1 VARDVPLRRSL
12 LLRLLVL
19 SLLISIGSILA
30 TAWLAV
36 RTTTGAI
43 RQEQGRA
50 LSEDARIYDTL
61 IGYAASHPDWAG
73 AGGTVRELAA
83 GSGRRITLLTEQR
96 TPIADSAPGSPP
108 PSGAAVSAV
117 IDPLAVDVTLD
128 KQAVVDRIDPRA
140 AGPFRL
146 SAGERGRLDGAATAA
161 ATCLRDA
168 LGLDVQISHRPGGRP
183 EIQTSAGAA
192 VQGSRCQ
199 NPLAA
204 LAAPTATEAR
214 ALHQLNTLVGN
225 CLRRRGLSPVE
236 LRLDDGWRSW
246 TTGSQQRVSQQRVRP
261 GPAPLGG
268 AGAAVAGCI
277 GSSRKE
283 QLTGYV
289 APAAVLYVS
298 STADAAQARSPF
310 DLSPANRARI
320 AQVTALVLLAAVLIT
335 VFAGG
340 RLIRP
345 LHALIGAA
353 QRLRDGDD
361 SARVR
366 VSGRD
371 EIARLAS
378 AFNDMSE
385 RREELEQLRR
395 AMVGDIAHEMRSPVT
410 NIRGWL
416 EAAQDGVAQPDPAFI
431 ASLLEEAMLL
441 QHVIE
446 DLQDLAAADA
456 GELRLRTQPVRLG
469 EVLPQVAAAN
479 RARAG
484 AAGVALVT
492 EVPEDVDLLADPIR
506 LRQVI
511 GNLVH
516 NAIRHTPVG
525 GSVTITARRA
535 GPEVVIDVADTGTG
549 IAAGDLPYVFD
560 RFWRADKSRN
570 RQTGGSGLGLP
581 IARKFAE
588 AHGGRLTV
596 ASTPGRGATFT
607 VVLPL
612 PAE

>member
-43 RQEQGRA
+43 KQEQGRA
-50 LSEDARIYDTL
+50 LGEDARIYDTL
-61 IGYAASHPDWAG
+61 IGYAATHPDWSA
-73 AGGTVRELAA
+73 AGGTVRALA
-83 GSGRRITLLTEQR
+83 GQTGRRITLLSEQR
-96 TPIADSAPGSPP
+96 TPIAESAFGSPP
-108 PSGAAVSAV
+108 PPSSAASAV
-117 IDPLAVDVTLD
+117 IDPLAVDLTLD
-128 KQAVVDRIDPRA
+128 TQAVVDRIDPRA

-146 SAGERGRLDGAATAA
+146 SAAERSRLDGAARATAR
-161 ATCLRDA
+161 CLRVA
-168 LGLDVQISHRPGGRP
+168 LGLDAQITYWPSGRP
-183 EIQTSAGAA
+183 EIRTSTGQS
-192 VQGSRCQ
+192 VDGSRCQ
-199 NPLAA
+199 QLRDV
-204 LAAPTATEAR
+204 LAAPTPTEAR
-214 ALHQLNTLVGN
+214 ALQQLTRMVDN
-225 CLRRRGLSPVE
+225 CLRRRRLSPVE
-236 LRLDDGWRSW
+236 LRLDPGWRSW
-246 TTGSQQRVSQQRVRP
+246 TSAPAEAARAAPIPKNGP
-261 GPAPLGG
+261 GEV
-268 AGAAVAGCI
+268 VAGCI

-283 QLTGYV
+283 QLTPYV
-289 APAAVLYVS
+289 APAALLYVS
-298 STADAAQARSPF
+298 NAADTARSRTPF
-310 DLSPANRARI
+310 DLSPANRVRI

-335 VFAGG
+335 VFAGVQ
-340 RLIRP
+340 LIRP
-345 LHALIGAA
+345 LYALIGAA
-353 QRLRDGDD
+353 RRLRDGDD
-361 SARVR
+361 SARVQ

-378 AFNDMSE
+378 AFNDMSG
-385 RREELEQLRR
+385 RREELEGLRR
-395 AMVGDIAHEMRSPVT
+395 AMVSDIAHEMRSPVT

-469 EVLPQVAAAN
+469 EVLGQVAAAN

-516 NAIRHTPVG
+516 NAIRHTPAG
-525 GSVTITARRA
+525 GSVTITARREVAPGGA
-535 GPEVVIDVADTGTG
+535 GQVVIDVADTGSG

-560 RFWRADKSRN
+560 RFWRAEKSRS

-596 ASTPGRGATFT
+596 ASTPGRGSTFT

-612 PAE
+612 TDV